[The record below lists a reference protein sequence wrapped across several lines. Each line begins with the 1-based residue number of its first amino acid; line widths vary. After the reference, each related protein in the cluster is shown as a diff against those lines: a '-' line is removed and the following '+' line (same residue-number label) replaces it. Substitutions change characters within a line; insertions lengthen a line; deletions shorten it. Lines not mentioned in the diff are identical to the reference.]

1 MRQTKAVLGGN
12 LPVRSRIYRYLYNA
26 RSFCSRQML
35 ASSCEI
41 SMPTLYQHL
50 AQLMEEG
57 LVCYSGVDRSTGGRR
72 AQGLDIIADYRLTV
86 GVAVTEEDLRLV
98 LSDLRLHELAYQ
110 AVPFDFTRHCA
121 KGDTALSEILEK
133 FLDDFHVD
141 RRDLLGVGIAVPAL
155 ISKDRRRLDYA
166 PTLGLKDIP
175 LDFLTESIP
184 YPVHVEND
192 GTASGYAECFL
203 SATDRNLAY
212 FSLEYG
218 VGGAV
223 LIGGRPYVG
232 DNAHTG
238 EFGHLC
244 VEPGGL
250 PCSCGR
256 NGCLEAYCSAKRIES
271 IFGVTEYD
279 FFEGV
284 AQHNPQYEAL
294 LYDMLRHLAI
304 AINHVHMIL
313 DCDVVLGG
321 FISEYLQP
329 FLPILKQYVLAGN
342 PFEKDADFV
351 RLSTLR
357 RHITPLGA
365 ALFFIQAFIN
375 SV

>member
-86 GVAVTEEDLRLV
+86 GIAVTEEDLRLV
-98 LSDLRLHELAYQ
+98 LSDLRLHELAYR

-329 FLPILKQYVLAGN
+329 FLQILKQYVLAGN

>member
-98 LSDLRLHELAYQ
+98 LSDLRLHELAYR

>member
-98 LSDLRLHELAYQ
+98 LSDLRLHELAYR

-271 IFGVTEYD
+271 IFGITEYD

-284 AQHNPQYEAL
+284 AQHKPQYEAL

>member
-98 LSDLRLHELAYQ
+98 LSDLRLHELAYR

-271 IFGVTEYD
+271 IFGITEYD